1 MIRDTSLLE
10 EYPFKGTFYRIEVD
24 KSVPLAER
32 KEERKVVLETKCD
45 IEENHH
51 TDDGGFISATFKVFF
66 PFCQKKGISIRRG
79 DSFEGDM
86 YGMYV
91 SGEVVG
97 VFPTTLGG
105 CEVYIRDFDA

>member
-51 TDDGGFISATFKVFF
+51 TDDGAFISASVQADF
-66 PFCQKKGISIRRG
+66 PFCPTTGIAIRWG

-86 YGMYV
+86 AGM
-91 SGEVVG
+91 
-97 VFPTTLGG
+97 
-105 CEVYIRDFDA
+105 